1 MAIQGQALCILM
13 TVTCGLSYLLY
24 GYDQGFMSGVLLVD
38 DYLITMGNP
47 SSMMQGLLS
56 SLYTLGCFFGS
67 IGSMLFS
74 ERLGRRNPILIGTV
88 FILIGATIQMSS
100 YSRAQFLVG
109 RIVAGLGT
117 GLNTSL
123 IPVWQAETLPARK
136 REKFGALQYVLVC
149 TGASISYWMSYA
161 LSFSS
166 NQPFEWRF
174 AVAAQ
179 CVFGVLLLVIVPWMP
194 ESPRWLFIHN
204 RADEALA
211 IIMKMHGT
219 SNVDDEEVQTEI
231 KVINQAIEVEERNGA
246 SKWIHLFKNEKE
258 TQNLRRVML
267 GWWLMFMVMWSGVC
281 SIGYYI
287 SYLFETSVGL
297 SHNLSLLLS
306 GFNGLWYLIS
316 ALIPFVIIN
325 RLGKRWCLM
334 IGAFGMG
341 CCFLTMSLTIRSGTY
356 AASIVCVIAF
366 FLYYTFFALG
376 FLAIPWLYNAEILP
390 LPLRSRGN
398 AITTSSNWIWNF
410 VTVMIT
416 PSVMSGQGWKGYLIF
431 TVFNFCF
438 IPFIYLFYPETT
450 GRRLEEIDAI
460 FYKTSPIV
468 AGTEWVSKGRFET
481 DHLDRM
487 VENIESAKAETIYVE
502 DLSTI

>member
-1 MAIQGQALCILM
+1 MAIEGQQLCILM
-13 TVTCGLSYLLY
+13 TMTCGLSYLLY

-38 DYLITMGNP
+38 DYLSVMNGP
-47 SSMMQGLLS
+47 SSFMQGLLS

-67 IGSMLFS
+67 IFSMFFS
-74 ERLGRRNPILIGTV
+74 ERLGRKNPILIGTV
-88 FILIGATIQMSS
+88 FILIGATIQTAS

-136 REKFGALQYVLVC
+136 REKFGALQYIL
-149 TGASISYWMSYA
+149 
-161 LSFSS
+161 
-166 NQPFEWRF
+166 WRF

-179 CVFGVLLLVIVPWMP
+179 CVFGILLMFMVPWMP
-194 ESPRWLFIHN
+194 ESPRWLFMQN
-204 RADEALA
+204 RADEALV

-219 SNVDDEEVQTEI
+219 SDANDEEVQTEL
-231 KVINQAIEVEERNGA
+231 KMINQAIELEERNGA
-246 SKWIHLFKNEKE
+246 SKWVDLFKNKKE

-306 GFNGLWYLIS
+306 GFNGLWYLVS
-316 ALIPFVIIN
+316 AIIPFFVMN
-325 RLGKRWCLM
+325 RIGKRWCLL

-356 AASIVCVIAF
+356 GASIVCVIAF

-376 FLAIPWLYNAEILP
+376 FLAVPWLYNAEILP
-390 LPLRSRGN
+390 LHLRSRGN

-410 VTVMIT
+410 ATVMIT
-416 PSVMSGQGWKGYLIF
+416 PSLMSKQGWKGYLVF
-431 TVFNFCF
+431 TVFNFSF
-438 IPFIYLFYPETT
+438 IPFIYFFYPETT

-460 FYKTSPIV
+460 FYKTSAIV
-468 AGTEWVSKGRFET
+468 AGTEWADKGKFET
-481 DHLDRM
+481 THLDQM
-487 VENIESAKAETIYVE
+487 VDGLESSKATMYHVE
-502 DLSTI
+502 GLD

>member
-390 LPLRSRGN
+390 LHLRSRGN